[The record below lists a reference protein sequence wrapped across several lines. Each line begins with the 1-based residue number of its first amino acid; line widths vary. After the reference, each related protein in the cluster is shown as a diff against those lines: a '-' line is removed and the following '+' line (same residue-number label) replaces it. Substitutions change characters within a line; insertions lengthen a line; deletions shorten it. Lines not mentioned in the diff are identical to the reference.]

1 MFFSQIEKLIL
12 VLPAEKVEGEMRDMW
27 KRREENSA
35 EMERKWVQEQE
46 VMEAEFKKMADWR
59 AQAEKGLAELEDEKE
74 KWSAKCGDLEAEN
87 ERLQEMVR
95 TAGEKLEL
103 SVARAAEAASSVT
116 ILDVQKKEQ
125 KLKQLDKIVQMQ
137 KEKPIVTSPRRKS
150 SSIKFTEA
158 VGENDEVVGLEDIE
172 VAGTEGSDDDENNR
186 DDEDDLVDVKYVIAG
201 GQSDDLEDTVTP
213 HYGAAAVLDDN
224 NEEFMEV
231 LADIVEDDAMGS
243 KAEVSVR

>member
-1 MFFSQIEKLIL
+1 VFFSQIEKLIL

-103 SVARAAEAASSVT
+103 SVARAAEAASSDHPGRT
-116 ILDVQKKEQ
+116 
-125 KLKQLDKIVQMQ
+125 
-137 KEKPIVTSPRRKS
+137 EKG
-150 SSIKFTEA
+150 TEA
-158 VGENDEVVGLEDIE
+158 EA
-172 VAGTEGSDDDENNR
+172 AGQDCADAEREANR
-186 DDEDDLVDVKYVIAG
+186 YL
-201 GQSDDLEDTVTP
+201 P
-213 HYGAAAVLDDN
+213 
-224 NEEFMEV
+224 
-231 LADIVEDDAMGS
+231 
-243 KAEVSVR
+243 